1 VALGSEPFV
10 SFTALTWPLLVEV
23 AQQLPLLYPAFDC
36 FGARTGITTRT
47 NTGAIMKV
55 PAAAATDTAV
65 TAATLANKKSFP
77 ASAHARLLLVALLC
91 IVLTAR
97 RQISL
102 LAAFV
107 SHRWAINID
116 IGPAA
121 AAPSSSASSQAQTKT
136 SLSGPANATDPPDP
150 ELSLRRADPLLG
162 PGLFAAISDV
172 SSEDALPPTFSSAQN
187 WWEKLKNII
196 VGDHYDGQHNVRLG
210 DSAVPPGIQPLPLT
224 PQTQYLGVLLD
235 AGRHYYP
242 TQWIKNLLDT
252 LYVLR
257 YNLVHFRLTD
267 DQAFSAN
274 LTSQPNLAMP
284 AFGYNHTYSVEELRD
299 LVAYAQARNITLM
312 PEVNVPGHAGGWGNI
327 PGLVLDCP
335 KFACAKVRH

>member
-1 VALGSEPFV
+1 MRIP
-10 SFTALTWPLLVEV
+10 P
-23 AQQLPLLYPAFDC
+23 
-36 FGARTGITTRT
+36 
-47 NTGAIMKV
+47 
-55 PAAAATDTAV
+55 AAATDTDV
-65 TAATLANKKSFP
+65 TAAALANKQSFP
-77 ASAHARLLLVALLC
+77 ASAYARLLLLAVLLC

-102 LAAFV
+102 AALD
-107 SHRWAINID
+107 SNRSAIINAD
-116 IGPAA
+116 IGPGADF
-121 AAPSSSASSQAQTKT
+121 PSSSASSQAQTSRLKI
-136 SLSGPANATDPPDP
+136 SLSGPAIVTDPDP
-150 ELSLRRADPLLG
+150 ELPLRRADPLLG

-172 SSEDALPPTFSSAQN
+172 SLKDALPPTLSRSSAKKWPEELIN
-187 WWEKLKNII
+187 NI
-196 VGDHYDGQHNVRLG
+196 VGNHYDGQHNIRPG
-210 DSAVPPGIQPLPLT
+210 DSAVPQGIQPLPLT

-242 TQWIKNLLDT
+242 TRWIKNLLDT

-284 AFGYNHTYSVEELRD
+284 AFGYNHTYSVGELRD

-312 PEVNVPGHAGGWGNI
+312 PEVNMPGHAGGWGNI

-335 KFACAKVRH
+335 KFACTKVCH